1 MVWGGRALCALLP
14 SPQRS
19 HIVVGG
25 LPRGT
30 HTRVDPQV
38 SQWLLGPYQQS
49 VGAWSDCFS
58 KKLPSRALTSLW
70 GLQQGAFRTSMRAGS
85 CPSHLLGLH
94 SIPDPQPSQDPSV
107 SSREQGPPGVSSLY
121 PAYPFP
127 FKSL

>member
-19 HIVVGG
+19 HIMVGG

-70 GLQQGAFRTSMRAGS
+70 GLQEDTHVCRS
-85 CPSHLLGLH
+85 
-94 SIPDPQPSQDPSV
+94 PSV
-107 SSREQGPPGVSSLY
+107 VMAVGTLLAECRCLV
-121 PAYPFP
+121 
-127 FKSL
+127 

>member
-19 HIVVGG
+19 HIMVGG

-30 HTRVDPQV
+30 HTHTHIDPQV

-49 VGAWSDCFS
+49 VGAWSDSFP

-70 GLQQGAFRTSMRAGS
+70 GLQEDTRARRS
-85 CPSHLLGLH
+85 
-94 SIPDPQPSQDPSV
+94 PSV
-107 SSREQGPPGVSSLY
+107 VMAVATLLAECRCLV
-121 PAYPFP
+121 
-127 FKSL
+127 